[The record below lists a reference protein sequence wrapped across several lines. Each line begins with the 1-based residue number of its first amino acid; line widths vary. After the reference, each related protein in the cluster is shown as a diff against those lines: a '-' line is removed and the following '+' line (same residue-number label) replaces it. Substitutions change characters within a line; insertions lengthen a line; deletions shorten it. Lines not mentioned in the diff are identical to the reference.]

1 MAEPERPFPA
11 GRAFV
16 LQLHADADV
25 TTGAVAGR
33 VEHVASGRVAH
44 FDSVVELMRFIGL
57 TLDDVRSAGGVVSE
71 RRGR

>member
-25 TTGAVAGR
+25 ETGAVAGR
-33 VEHVASGRVAH
+33 VEHLASGRVTH
-44 FDSVVELMRFIGL
+44 FGSLVELMRFIAMV
-57 TLDDVRSAGGVVSE
+57 TASE
-71 RRGR
+71 EKAPPR